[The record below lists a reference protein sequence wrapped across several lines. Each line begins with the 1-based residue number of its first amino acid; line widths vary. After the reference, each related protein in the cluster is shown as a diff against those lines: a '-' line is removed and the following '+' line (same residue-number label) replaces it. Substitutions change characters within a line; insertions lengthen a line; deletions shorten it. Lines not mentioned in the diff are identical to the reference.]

1 MLKKQCCSMMDF
13 QTLWKIKHGNPRDM
27 IIIHANKPG
36 NTNLS
41 HTEENYHF
49 QLNEN
54 ETLHFSR
61 VKW

>member
-1 MLKKQCCSMMDF
+1 MIDF
-13 QTLWKIKHGNPRDM
+13 HSLWKIKHGNPRDM

-41 HTEENYHF
+41 DTEENYHF

-61 VKW
+61 VK